1 MTRLEQYAACA
12 YAHFLMYGLKLSER
26 EQYEFA
32 PVDMGNIFH
41 ETLEAFS
48 KKLDASDYTWKTLPR
63 EVADEWVEECL
74 ASLTVDYG
82 NTVLNSTARN
92 NYMIRRMARILKR
105 TVWAL
110 GEQIRKGLFSPENY
124 EISFSGVSDLEAV
137 NIELSPE
144 ERLKLRGR
152 IDRVDTCEDEEHVYV
167 KVIDYKSGNTSFQLL
182 SLYHGL
188 QLQLVIYL
196 NAAMELVKK
205 EHPDKE
211 VLPAGVL
218 YYQIQD
224 PVLDTDGEEADV
236 TARVLEKLK
245 PNGLINGDPEIIK
258 RLDQSMPGRSQVL
271 PIAYN
276 KDGSLRA
283 GSPVASGEQFATLSH
298 YVNRKI
304 QKIGS
309 EVLDGRMDVNPY
321 ELKGK
326 TACDYCAYSGVCGL
340 DSKTEGFHRRRLPI
354 FGDDEIWKRI
364 EEEEL

>member
-1 MTRLEQYAACA
+1 
-12 YAHFLMYGLKLSER
+12 
-26 EQYEFA
+26 
-32 PVDMGNIFH
+32 
-41 ETLEAFS
+41 
-48 KKLDASDYTWKTLPR
+48 
-63 EVADEWVEECL
+63 
-74 ASLTVDYG
+74 
-82 NTVLNSTARN
+82 
-92 NYMIRRMARILKR
+92 
-105 TVWAL
+105 
-110 GEQIRKGLFSPENY
+110 
-124 EISFSGVSDLEAV
+124 
-137 NIELSPE
+137 
-144 ERLKLRGR
+144 
-152 IDRVDTCEDEEHVYV
+152 
-167 KVIDYKSGNTSFQLL
+167 
-182 SLYHGL
+182 
-188 QLQLVIYL
+188 
-196 NAAMELVKK
+196 MELMKK

-283 GSPVASGEQFATLSH
+283 GSPVASGEQFVALSR

-304 QKIGS
+304 RKIGS

-340 DSKTEGFHRRRLPI
+340 DSKTGGFHRRRLPI

>member
-1 MTRLEQYAACA
+1 MAA
-12 YAHFLMYGLKLSER
+12 
-26 EQYEFA
+26 
-32 PVDMGNIFH
+32 
-41 ETLEAFS
+41 
-48 KKLDASDYTWKTLPR
+48 
-63 EVADEWVEECL
+63 
-74 ASLTVDYG
+74 
-82 NTVLNSTARN
+82 
-92 NYMIRRMARILKR
+92 
-105 TVWAL
+105 
-110 GEQIRKGLFSPENY
+110 
-124 EISFSGVSDLEAV
+124 
-137 NIELSPE
+137 
-144 ERLKLRGR
+144 
-152 IDRVDTCEDEEHVYV
+152 
-167 KVIDYKSGNTSFQLL
+167 
-182 SLYHGL
+182 
-188 QLQLVIYL
+188 
-196 NAAMELVKK
+196 
-205 EHPDKE
+205 
-211 VLPAGVL
+211 LPAGVL

-276 KDGSLRA
+276 KDGSLSA
-283 GSPVASGEQFATLSH
+283 GSPVASGEQFAALSR

-304 QKIGS
+304 RKIGS

-340 DSKTEGFHRRRLPI
+340 DSKTGGFHRRRLPI